1 MVLWVLIRI
10 EQIFIPWKEI
20 VLAFIKKD
28 LYLVG
33 LFNLS
38 YLIYL
43 IYLIYLFNFGVNG
56 VHGVNE
62 VNEVNGVKIRQ
73 KGEVRA

>member
-1 MVLWVLIRI
+1 MVLIRI
-10 EQIFIPWKEI
+10 ELIFIPWKEI

-43 IYLIYLFNFGVNG
+43 IYLFNFGVNG
-56 VHGVNE
+56 VHG
-62 VNEVNGVKIRQ
+62 VNGVKIRQ